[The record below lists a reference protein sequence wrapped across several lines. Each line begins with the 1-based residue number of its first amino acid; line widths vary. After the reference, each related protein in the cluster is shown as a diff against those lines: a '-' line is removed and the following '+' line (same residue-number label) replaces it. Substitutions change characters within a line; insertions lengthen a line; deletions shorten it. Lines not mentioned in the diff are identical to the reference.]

1 MLRQHQHDIN
11 RDFEFFGF
19 VIFRKEERMTSF
31 TLRTTARCEMIDIT
45 DRLAA
50 LVKESGIR
58 DGSCRVFVPHTT
70 AAVTINENADPDV
83 PLDILATVD
92 RIIPFSDHYQHAEG
106 NAAAHIK
113 ASLFGASQTIFIES
127 GRLVLG
133 RWQSIFFCEF
143 DGPRTR
149 QVLVGLKSG

>member
-1 MLRQHQHDIN
+1 
-11 RDFEFFGF
+11 
-19 VIFRKEERMTSF
+19 MTSF

-45 DRLAA
+45 DRVAA
-50 LVKESGIR
+50 LVKESGIQ
-58 DGSCRVFVPHTT
+58 DGSCLVFVPHTT

-133 RWQSIFFCEF
+133 TWQSFFFCEF

-149 QVLVGLKSG
+149 QVLIRLTAG

>member
-1 MLRQHQHDIN
+1 
-11 RDFEFFGF
+11 
-19 VIFRKEERMTSF
+19 MTSF

-45 DRLAA
+45 DRLAG

-58 DGSCRVFVPHTT
+58 DGSCLVFVPHTT

-133 RWQSIFFCEF
+133 RWQAIFFCEF

-149 QVLVGLKSG
+149 QVLVGLTSG